1 MDSKKKTMAV
11 VPKKIKGEH
20 AATKTYTLK
29 KGQPVLIESLKR
41 IGIVDT
47 VGENH
52 AEVIVGSFKVKK
64 PLADIVALSAP
75 TRGEQEPSREE
86 HSYTVDDFSAD
97 ALEHGI
103 LRADFH
109 GLYVDE
115 ALTKL
120 DKLLDD
126 ALLQGDTKLIVVH
139 GHGSGQLKNA
149 IREYCEESAYVKS
162 YRPGE
167 LHEGGDGLTII
178 DVDLG

>member
-1 MDSKKKTMAV
+1 MESKKKTMAV
-11 VPKKIKGEH
+11 VPKKIRGEA
-20 AATKTYTLK
+20 AATGSYQLK
-29 KGQPVLIESLKR
+29 KGQPVLVNSLGK
-41 IGIVDT
+41 IGIVDSID
-47 VGENH
+47 NDY
-52 AEVIVGSFKVKK
+52 AELIVGSFKVKK
-64 PLADIVALSAP
+64 PLADIVALNAP
-75 TRGEQEPSREE
+75 AREQQEPSREE

-97 ALEHGI
+97 ALEHGV

-126 ALLQGDTKLIVVH
+126 ALLKGQTKLIVVH

-149 IREYCEESAYVKS
+149 LREYCDESAYVKS
-162 YRPGE
+162 HRPGE

-178 DVDLG
+178 DVDLD